1 MVSPGFLGQ
10 FHFSRLN
17 LTDLGFGLGFY
28 EVGGMALGGA
38 PPGTPGPLPESLS
51 FPHWCEVSPLHAP
64 DAPGLIE
71 AGARVSCCPQTLYQ
85 GFLLFAFM

>member
-51 FPHWCEVSPLHAP
+51 FPHWCEVSPLMHP
-64 DAPGLIE
+64 MP
-71 AGARVSCCPQTLYQ
+71 RV
-85 GFLLFAFM
+85 